1 MHSKG
6 GQTVKLFTHSLSRKR
21 NVLAF
26 YMTKGVFWYFQRV
39 LEEMLRAQEVT
50 LKIKKQQKQAK

>member
-1 MHSKG
+1 
-6 GQTVKLFTHSLSRKR
+6 
-21 NVLAF
+21 
-26 YMTKGVFWYFQRV
+26 MTKGVFWYFQRV